1 MQSGISL
8 SKNGIETKSALV
20 EKLLPESAEYCKT
33 PIVWQM
39 TTPAMPSKIFKRS
52 VLKRCAMP
60 QQQTRGRKPII
71 KPPV

>member
-8 SKNGIETKSALV
+8 SKKGIETRRALFEKSF
-20 EKLLPESAEYCKT
+20 PESAEYCKIPITWQAIT
-33 PIVWQM
+33 PII
-39 TTPAMPSKIFKRS
+39 PDKIFKWS
-52 VLKRCAMP
+52 VLKRCATP